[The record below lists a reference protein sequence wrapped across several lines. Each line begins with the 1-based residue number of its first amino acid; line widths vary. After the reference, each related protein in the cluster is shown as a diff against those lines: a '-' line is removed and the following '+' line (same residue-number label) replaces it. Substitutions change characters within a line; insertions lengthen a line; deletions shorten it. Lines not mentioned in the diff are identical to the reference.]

1 MIRLCVKTSLYL
13 NFFHLL
19 AQKPNLEKFSIY
31 SNKFFHNFHLSEYS
45 FTCPRLRASG
55 LARRLKTDCFLIFS
69 HLYLAGHLHI
79 LIFFLN
85 VTCTCI
91 FHTKI
96 LQCKINDQLHFFY
109 FQLHVD
115 VQTRKII
122 CKKFKSTG
130 SNYK

>member
-1 MIRLCVKTSLYL
+1 MIRLCVKTSLNL

-55 LARRLKTDCFLIFS
+55 LARRLKTDRFLIFS

-79 LIFFLN
+79 LIFFFKCHLYIPYKN
-85 VTCTCI
+85 I
-91 FHTKI
+91 A
-96 LQCKINDQLHFFY
+96 CKINDQLHFFL
-109 FQLHVD
+109 FPI
-115 VQTRKII
+115 TCRCTNRKII